1 MFCFFIKYL
10 RRRSKHR
17 NESLLSL
24 YKSLNF
30 VTLKTLTMALT
41 FPDISYR
48 QALQNIDKIAFNSA
62 LYILGI
68 DVRNIYGVIQNFE
81 FTLQHFE
88 FDIKT
93 RHNHKILEL
102 QRVNHKKN
110 SSIIHTFIFTLV
122 SSNDINC
129 IQIYIWV
136 YGIYIFIM
144 INYIIELLDEQ
155 ILG

>member
-81 FTLQHFE
+81 FTL
-88 FDIKT
+88 
-93 RHNHKILEL
+93 
-102 QRVNHKKN
+102 
-110 SSIIHTFIFTLV
+110 
-122 SSNDINC
+122 
-129 IQIYIWV
+129 
-136 YGIYIFIM
+136 
-144 INYIIELLDEQ
+144 
-155 ILG
+155 